1 MTTSM
6 TPTHGD
12 PLRHGSRPLSD
23 GDHERWLPDPSWP
36 VPPRGWQLWAAA
48 GSTARPGRAGNIDSG
63 PIDDESNSHPR
74 PRIDDTVDVKSEMP
88 YLAVLEDASF
98 TLPTR
103 PSALVDHGRVDL
115 LADRPARRVP
125 EGAVAGFAVLGAL
138 VLFSCLVGG
147 LTGGLIVI
155 GVSTLLA
162 ASAALVRGH
171 LSLSRVG
178 GQRGAGLLL
187 GAAVTALIL
196 GSVATHDRRPGVEV
210 LPSAPVPVSSDR
222 VTDTQTAYAAVPRT
236 PSATSVA
243 STAPT
248 PRAIR
253 STEAA
258 AAAGPTPGVPTVPTE
273 PAERA
278 EPAESD
284 EPVVPVSEVTPAAT
298 PRADASALA
307 SGSTTGG
314 EALTLKPDALSPS
327 AVAPPAARARGST
340 NDKGGKST
348 QERQE
353 RQGPEEP
360 EGPQDRRR
368 PPRTRRTTAR
378 RTRRRRTRTAR
389 TRTARTSTARRRTAR
404 RTPTRSPSSPRPAS
418 AGRVRRRRRS
428 PASRRPPRRVPT
440 RPRSGPSRPSRSAD
454 RSTSGRA
461 PGGMPSRHGPRTRSR
476 CSRAPRTCAT
486 VTSWGIQ

>member
-1 MTTSM
+1 VTTSM

-12 PLRHGSRPLSD
+12 PLRHGLRPLSD

-48 GSTARPGRAGNIDSG
+48 GGAARPGRAAGVDSG
-63 PIDDESNSHPR
+63 PVDDEPSSHTS

-88 YLAVLEDASF
+88 CLAVLEDASF

-103 PSALVDHGRVDL
+103 PSALVEHERVDL

-187 GAAVTALIL
+187 GAAVAALIL

-210 LPSAPVPVSSDR
+210 LPGAPVPVSSDH
-222 VTDTQTAYAAVPRT
+222 VTDIHTAYAAVPRT

-248 PRAIR
+248 P
-253 STEAA
+253 
-258 AAAGPTPGVPTVPTE
+258 P
-273 PAERA
+273 

-284 EPVVPVSEVTPAAT
+284 VPVMPVVPVSDVTPAAT
-298 PRADASALA
+298 PPADASALA

-327 AVAPPAARARGST
+327 AVAPAGGRD
-340 NDKGGKST
+340 DKGGKSGKGGKSDT
-348 QERQE
+348 APRGPKDPKTSKASKDTTAEDAKDKGAKN
-353 RQGPEEP
+353 QGAKAPN
-360 EGPQDRRR
+360 GKDKNGKGKNGKGKNGKASDGTANANANPQPKLSDAGIGGSGA
-368 PPRTRRTTAR
+368 RTTSVTGFSTTPGAR
-378 RTRRRRTRTAR
+378 AHAATLRGVTVL
-389 TRTARTSTARRRTAR
+389 
-404 RTPTRSPSSPRPAS
+404 P
-418 AGRVRRRRRS
+418 VR
-428 PASRRPPRRVPT
+428 
-440 RPRSGPSRPSRSAD
+440 
-454 RSTSGRA
+454 
-461 PGGMPSRHGPRTRSR
+461 
-476 CSRAPRTCAT
+476 
-486 VTSWGIQ
+486 

>member
-1 MTTSM
+1 VTTSM

-12 PLRHGSRPLSD
+12 PLRHGSRSVSD

-48 GSTARPGRAGNIDSG
+48 GSTARPRRAGNVDSG
-63 PIDDESNSHPR
+63 QIGDESDSHSR
-74 PRIDDTVDVKSEMP
+74 PWIDETVDVKSEMP
-88 YLAVLEDASF
+88 YWAVLEDASF
-98 TLPTR
+98 TLPAR
-103 PSALVDHGRVDL
+103 PSVLVDHERVDL
-115 LADRPARRVP
+115 LADRPGRRVP

-222 VTDTQTAYAAVPRT
+222 VTDTQTAYAAVPPT

-243 STAPT
+243 STTPT

-258 AAAGPTPGVPTVPTE
+258 DAAAGPTPVVPTE
-273 PAERA
+273 
-278 EPAESD
+278 SD
-284 EPVVPVSEVTPAAT
+284 ESVVPVADVTPAAT
-298 PRADASALA
+298 PADDDASTLA
-307 SGSTTGG
+307 SGSTSGG

-327 AVAPPAARARGST
+327 AVAPGGGTGPKGAT
-340 NDKGGKST
+340 DDKGGKSGKGGKGGKGGKSDKSDKAPKSPKDAKT
-348 QERQE
+348 SKASK
-353 RQGPEEP
+353 
-360 EGPQDRRR
+360 D
-368 PPRTRRTTAR
+368 TTAKEAK
-378 RTRRRRTRTAR
+378 TKGAKDNGAKNNGAKDKNGKNKNVKGNPQPTLSEAGIGGSGAATTSVTGFSAIPEAR
-389 TRTARTSTARRRTAR
+389 GHAV
-404 RTPTRSPSSPRPAS
+404 SPR
-418 AGRVRRRRRS
+418 GV
-428 PASRRPPRRVPT
+428 
-440 RPRSGPSRPSRSAD
+440 
-454 RSTSGRA
+454 
-461 PGGMPSRHGPRTRSR
+461 
-476 CSRAPRTCAT
+476 APRP
-486 VTSWGIQ
+486 VR

>member
-12 PLRHGSRPLSD
+12 PLRHGTRPLSD

-48 GSTARPGRAGNIDSG
+48 GSTARPGRAGTVDSG
-63 PIDDESNSHPR
+63 PIDDESNSHTR

-103 PSALVDHGRVDL
+103 PSALVDHERVDL

-222 VTDTQTAYAAVPRT
+222 VTDTHAADAAVPRT

-253 STEAA
+253 STESAA
-258 AAAGPTPGVPTVPTE
+258 AAAGPTPGLPTVPAE
-273 PAERA
+273 PAESA
-278 EPAESD
+278 ESAESD
-284 EPVVPVSEVTPAAT
+284 EPVVPVSDVTPAAT

-307 SGSTTGG
+307 SGSSTGG

-327 AVAPPAARARGST
+327 AVAPADGKSGKSDKAPKSPKDPKMSKASKDTTAKDAKNKGSKNT
-340 NDKGGKST
+340 GSKNNGGKDNGAKNTNGKASDGTANANPQPKLSDAGIGGSGAATTSVTGFST
-348 QERQE
+348 TP
-353 RQGPEEP
+353 G
-360 EGPQDRRR
+360 
-368 PPRTRRTTAR
+368 TRAHTATLR
-378 RTRRRRTRTAR
+378 DVA
-389 TRTARTSTARRRTAR
+389 AL
-404 RTPTRSPSSPRPAS
+404 P
-418 AGRVRRRRRS
+418 VR
-428 PASRRPPRRVPT
+428 
-440 RPRSGPSRPSRSAD
+440 
-454 RSTSGRA
+454 
-461 PGGMPSRHGPRTRSR
+461 
-476 CSRAPRTCAT
+476 
-486 VTSWGIQ
+486 

>member
-12 PLRHGSRPLSD
+12 PLRHGTRPLSD

-48 GSTARPGRAGNIDSG
+48 GSTARPGRAGTVDSG
-63 PIDDESNSHPR
+63 PIDDESNSHTR
-74 PRIDDTVDVKSEMP
+74 LRIDDTVDVKSEMP

-103 PSALVDHGRVDL
+103 PSALVDHERVDL

-222 VTDTQTAYAAVPRT
+222 VTDTHAADAAVPRT

-253 STEAA
+253 STEPAA
-258 AAAGPTPGVPTVPTE
+258 AAAGPTPVLPTVPSE
-273 PAERA
+273 PAES
-278 EPAESD
+278 AESD
-284 EPVVPVSEVTPAAT
+284 EPVVPVSDVTPAAT

-307 SGSTTGG
+307 SGSSTGG

-327 AVAPPAARARGST
+327 AVTPADGKSVKSDKAPKSPKDPKTSKASKDTTAKDAKNTGSKNT
-340 NDKGGKST
+340 GSKNTGSKNTGSKNTGSKNNGGKDNGAKNTNGKASDGTANANPQPKLSDAGIGGSGAATTSVTGFST
-348 QERQE
+348 TP
-353 RQGPEEP
+353 G
-360 EGPQDRRR
+360 
-368 PPRTRRTTAR
+368 TRAHTATLR
-378 RTRRRRTRTAR
+378 GVA
-389 TRTARTSTARRRTAR
+389 AL
-404 RTPTRSPSSPRPAS
+404 P
-418 AGRVRRRRRS
+418 VR
-428 PASRRPPRRVPT
+428 
-440 RPRSGPSRPSRSAD
+440 
-454 RSTSGRA
+454 
-461 PGGMPSRHGPRTRSR
+461 
-476 CSRAPRTCAT
+476 
-486 VTSWGIQ
+486 

>member
-1 MTTSM
+1 VTTSM

-12 PLRHGSRPLSD
+12 PLRHGSRPFSD

-48 GSTARPGRAGNIDSG
+48 GSTARPGRGGNVDSG
-63 PIDDESNSHPR
+63 RIGEGPDSHSRAVIDE
-74 PRIDDTVDVKSEMP
+74 TVDVKSEMP

-98 TLPTR
+98 TLPVR
-103 PSALVDHGRVDL
+103 PSALVDHERVDL
-115 LADRPARRVP
+115 LADRPERRVP

-138 VLFSCLVGG
+138 ILFSCLVGG
-147 LTGGLIVI
+147 LTGGFIVI

-171 LSLSRVG
+171 LLLSRVG

-187 GAAVTALIL
+187 GAAVAALIL

-222 VTDTQTAYAAVPRT
+222 VTDTHTAYAAVPPA
-236 PSATSVA
+236 PSAPSVA
-243 STAPT
+243 STTPT

-258 AAAGPTPGVPTVPTE
+258 AAAARPTPVAPTVPAV
-273 PAERA
+273 PS

-284 EPVVPVSEVTPAAT
+284 EPVVPVADVTPAAT

-327 AVAPPAARARGST
+327 AGAPADDKGGKGGKGEKGGKAEKGPKGSKDLKTSKASKDATAKATKNTAAKNTAAKNMGAKNNGAKNKNGKEKNGTAKAGSQPKLSDAGIGGSGAATTSVTGFSTLPAARA
-340 NDKGGKST
+340 D
-348 QERQE
+348 
-353 RQGPEEP
+353 
-360 EGPQDRRR
+360 
-368 PPRTRRTTAR
+368 AV
-378 RTRRRRTRTAR
+378 
-389 TRTARTSTARRRTAR
+389 
-404 RTPTRSPSSPRPAS
+404 SPRGLAALP
-418 AGRVRRRRRS
+418 VR
-428 PASRRPPRRVPT
+428 
-440 RPRSGPSRPSRSAD
+440 
-454 RSTSGRA
+454 
-461 PGGMPSRHGPRTRSR
+461 
-476 CSRAPRTCAT
+476 
-486 VTSWGIQ
+486 

>member
-1 MTTSM
+1 M

-12 PLRHGSRPLSD
+12 PLRHGSRPLSE

-48 GSTARPGRAGNIDSG
+48 GSTARPGRAGNIDSR

-147 LTGGLIVI
+147 LTGGLIVM

-187 GAAVTALIL
+187 GAAVVALMA
-196 GSVATHDRRPGVEV
+196 GSVAAHDRPAGVRGV
-210 LPSAPVPVSSDR
+210 STALVPVSAVS
-222 VTDTQTAYAAVPRT
+222 TESSADTESTATPS
-236 PSATSVA
+236 PSAT
-243 STAPT
+243 
-248 PRAIR
+248 
-253 STEAA
+253 
-258 AAAGPTPGVPTVPTE
+258 
-273 PAERA
+273 
-278 EPAESD
+278 
-284 EPVVPVSEVTPAAT
+284 
-298 PRADASALA
+298 
-307 SGSTTGG
+307 
-314 EALTLKPDALSPS
+314 
-327 AVAPPAARARGST
+327 AR
-340 NDKGGKST
+340 
-348 QERQE
+348 
-353 RQGPEEP
+353 
-360 EGPQDRRR
+360 
-368 PPRTRRTTAR
+368 
-378 RTRRRRTRTAR
+378 
-389 TRTARTSTARRRTAR
+389 
-404 RTPTRSPSSPRPAS
+404 PSSA
-418 AGRVRRRRRS
+418 
-428 PASRRPPRRVPT
+428 ASR
-440 RPRSGPSRPSRSAD
+440 S
-454 RSTSGRA
+454 
-461 PGGMPSRHGPRTRSR
+461 
-476 CSRAPRTCAT
+476 
-486 VTSWGIQ
+486 